1 MKDRSFCT
9 FVAVLIAGSCVNS
22 FAEQA
27 ASSSIAQYRAMLED
41 GNPADLVES
50 MGETLWKT
58 KRGPKNASLESCDF
72 GLGAGKLKGAYAQ
85 MPRYFSDAGSV
96 MDFESR
102 LVHCMVT
109 LQGFTRE
116 EITHKPFSSEGERV
130 TDLEALTIYAVA
142 QSKGEKVSVPQA
154 HPKEKAAYARG
165 EKAFFYRAG
174 PYDFSCASC
183 HGQDGKRIRLQE
195 LPNLSRTED
204 AQKAYTTWPAYRLS
218 QGSVRTMQWRLAD
231 CFRQQRLP
239 ELVYGSQT
247 SIDLMTY
254 LGVKARGGIMEAPA
268 IKR

>member
-1 MKDRSFCT
+1 MD
-9 FVAVLIAGSCVNS
+9 S
-22 FAEQA
+22 FAEQP

-50 MGETLWKT
+50 MGEALWKT
-58 KRGPKNASLESCDF
+58 KRGPKNVSLENCDF
-72 GLGAGKLKGAYAQ
+72 GLGAGKLKGAYAR
-85 MPRYFSDAGSV
+85 MPRYFSDTDSV

-116 EITHKPFSSEGERV
+116 EIIKKAFSREGERA

-142 QSKGEKVSVPQA
+142 QSKGEKVWVPQS
-154 HPKEKAAYARG
+154 HSKEKAAYARG

-183 HGQDGKRIRLQE
+183 HGQDSKRIRLQE
-195 LPNLSRTED
+195 LPNLTRTED
-204 AQKAYTTWPAYRLS
+204 AQKSYTTWPAYRLS

-239 ELVYGSQT
+239 ELIYGSQT
-247 SIDLMTY
+247 AIDLVTY
-254 LGVKARGGIMEAPA
+254 LGVKAKGGVMDAPA

>member
-1 MKDRSFCT
+1 MKNRSFCT
-9 FVAVLIAGSCVNS
+9 FVALLVAGSCVNS
-22 FAEQA
+22 FAEQP

-50 MGETLWKT
+50 MGEALWKI
-58 KRGPKNASLESCDF
+58 KRGPKNVSLEYCDF
-72 GLGAGKLKGAYAQ
+72 GLGAGKLAGAYAQ
-85 MPRYFSDAGSV
+85 MPRYFSDTGSV

-116 EITHKPFSSEGERV
+116 EITHKSFSSEGERA
-130 TDLEALTIYAVA
+130 TNLEALTIYAVA
-142 QSKGEKVSVPQA
+142 QSKGEKVSVSQA

-195 LPNLSRTED
+195 LPNLSRAED

-231 CFRQQRLP
+231 CFRQQQLP
-239 ELVYGSQT
+239 ELIYGSQT

-254 LGVKARGGIMEAPA
+254 LAVKAKGGIMEAPA